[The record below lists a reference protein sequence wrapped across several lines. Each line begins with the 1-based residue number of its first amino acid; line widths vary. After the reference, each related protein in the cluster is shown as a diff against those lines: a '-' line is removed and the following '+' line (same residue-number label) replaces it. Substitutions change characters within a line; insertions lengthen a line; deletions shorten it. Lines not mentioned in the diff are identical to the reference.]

1 MKALQVV
8 YIFVF
13 LTFLSFSP
21 AICRAQDEI
30 EKISLDPNKQI
41 IKGSHQRPSPKAQKR
56 NLTAKANSE
65 EARTNSE
72 PVAVFN
78 IEKSSKDETGNQA
91 ASENGENS
99 VTE

>member
-1 MKALQVV
+1 MKALKIV

-13 LTFLSFSP
+13 LTFLAYSP

-41 IKGSHQRPSPKAQKR
+41 TKGNHQIPSPKAQKR

-65 EARTNSE
+65 ESKAVSE

-78 IEKSSKDETGNQA
+78 IEKSKQDEPGSQA
-91 ASENGENS
+91 AAENGE
-99 VTE
+99 TRG